1 MSMLVERKHKSL
13 PRMLMMME
21 IEYNPYSSSYIH
33 VYDQEEIQE
42 TAVWYRELDSKKQ
55 YQVL

>member
-1 MSMLVERKHKSL
+1 
-13 PRMLMMME
+13 MMME